1 MSAVL
6 STAAGTTDP
15 RALVRCAFCLAV
27 VVAAHIAVLALLPAG
42 TQAPSP
48 PPAPM
53 TVTLI
58 TPPAAPKVMA
68 SAAAAQKPR
77 PREVERA
84 LERPK
89 PAKERPAQ
97 PKVQSAP
104 KPPLAPKADTQPA
117 DNAPVVPPL
126 TTPLPPATSGSAA
139 DTQVAMPS
147 READPPMGDRAGSTA
162 PEKLLPPRFDAAYL
176 DNPKPQY
183 PRLAR
188 RLGEHGT
195 VLLNVY
201 VDANGLPEKIELHAS
216 SGSPRLDQ
224 AARETV
230 SRWKFIPARQGE
242 RPVGA
247 WMVVPIRFVLEN

>member
-6 STAAGTTDP
+6 STAPDATDP
-15 RALVRCAFCLAV
+15 RALFRCAFCLTG
-27 VVAAHIAVLALLPAG
+27 VVAAHVTVLALLPAG
-42 TQAPSP
+42 TEAPASP
-48 PPAPM
+48 ATPV

-58 TPPAAPKVMA
+58 TPPAAPEVIP
-68 SAAAAQKPR
+68 SAAAAQEPR

-89 PAKERPAQ
+89 PVKARPAQ

-104 KPPLAPKADTQPA
+104 KPPLAPKADGQPA
-117 DNAPVVPPL
+117 DNEAVVPPPAM
-126 TTPLPPATSGSAA
+126 PLPPATSGSAA
-139 DTQVAMPS
+139 DTQAAMPG
-147 READPPMGDRAGSTA
+147 RDADPQMGDRAGSAT
-162 PEKLLPPRFDAAYL
+162 PEQILPPRFDAAYL

-201 VDANGLPEKIELHAS
+201 VDANGLPEKTELHAS

-247 WMVVPIRFVLEN
+247 WIVVPIRFVLER

>member
-1 MSAVL
+1 
-6 STAAGTTDP
+6 
-15 RALVRCAFCLAV
+15 
-27 VVAAHIAVLALLPAG
+27 
-42 TQAPSP
+42 
-48 PPAPM
+48 M

-58 TPPAAPKVMA
+58 TPPAAPKVMP
-68 SAAAAQKPR
+68 SAAAAQEPR

-89 PAKERPAQ
+89 PVEARPAQ

-117 DNAPVVPPL
+117 DNEPVVPPL
-126 TTPLPPATSGSAA
+126 ATPLPPATSGSAA
-139 DTQVAMPS
+139 DTQAAMPS
-147 READPPMGDRAGSTA
+147 READPPMGDRAGSVA
-162 PEKLLPPRFDAAYL
+162 PETISPPRFDAAYL

-230 SRWKFIPARQGE
+230 RRWKFIPARQGE

-247 WMVVPIRFVLEN
+247 WIVVPIRFVLEN